1 MKAVE
6 KKENDW
12 NILAY
17 GLRRSKDPEITA
29 FFIRLVQQNLYVK
42 DANGNRMKFGFGSS
56 HGCEEITNE
65 LGSGLAIH
73 LGEIGGKRAVTALKE
88 AVEQGD
94 SAVRDGAYRAL
105 YKLGEYSFEE
115 ILSMLGAIS
124 FDEKFGMNVT
134 NSVGLSPN
142 TVMAII
148 EDVEALDYKCANK
161 LFDRIIEK
169 FPAGSDQVARAHFSK
184 ILSYRQHEQFDLA
197 LRQCE
202 VALQKGKLRDYA
214 VRISEIRSDIIKGAQ
229 QSSAN
234 HPAKAPESKSE
245 GK

>member
-134 NSVGLSPN
+134 NSVGLSSN

-148 EDVEALDYKCANK
+148 EDVSVFDSKRAIELY
-161 LFDRIIEK
+161 DRIIEK
-169 FPAGSDQVARAHFSK
+169 FPAGSEEVARAHWSK
-184 ILSYRQHEQFDLA
+184 ILCYHNNQQYDLA
-197 LRQCE
+197 LKQCE
-202 VALQKGKLRDYA
+202 VALEKGNLKDYTK
-214 VRISEIRSDIIKGAQ
+214 RITEIRNQIIKGAQ
-229 QSSAN
+229 QVGADK
-234 HPAKAPESKSE
+234 PATAPKSRSE
-245 GK
+245 GN